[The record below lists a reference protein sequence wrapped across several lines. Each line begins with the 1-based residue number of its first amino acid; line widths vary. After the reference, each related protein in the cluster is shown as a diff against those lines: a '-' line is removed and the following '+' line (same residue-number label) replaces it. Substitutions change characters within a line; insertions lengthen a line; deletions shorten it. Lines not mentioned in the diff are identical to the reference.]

1 MPSNQGLEMKFLK
14 GWKTYIFNLLLMATA
29 VIGFLEQSSGTIQQL
44 ISDPQVSLLVIFV
57 IGLLGTILRTAT
69 NTSPFKGK

>member
-1 MPSNQGLEMKFLK
+1 MKFLK
-14 GWKTYIFNLLLMATA
+14 GWKTYTFNLLLMATA

-44 ISDPQVSLLVIFV
+44 IKDPQVSLLVIFV

-69 NTSPFKGK
+69 STSPFKKE

>member
-1 MPSNQGLEMKFLK
+1 MKELK
-14 GWKTYIFNLLLMATA
+14 GWRTYLFNLLLMATA

-44 ISDPQVSLLVIFV
+44 ISDPKVSLLVIFV

-69 NTSPFKGK
+69 STPPFQKK

>member
-1 MPSNQGLEMKFLK
+1 MKFLK

-44 ISDPQVSLLVIFV
+44 ISDPKVSLLAIFV
-57 IGLLGTILRTAT
+57 IGLLGTVLRTAT

>member
-1 MPSNQGLEMKFLK
+1 MKFLK

-44 ISDPQVSLLVIFV
+44 ISDPKVSLLVIFV
-57 IGLLGTILRTAT
+57 IGLLGTVLRTAT
-69 NTSPFKGK
+69 NTSPFEGK

>member
-1 MPSNQGLEMKFLK
+1 MKFLK
-14 GWKTYIFNLLLMATA
+14 GWKTYLFNLLLMATA

-44 ISDPQVSLLVIFV
+44 ISDPKVSLLVIFV
-57 IGLLGTILRTAT
+57 IGLLGTVLRTAT

>member
-1 MPSNQGLEMKFLK
+1 MKFLK

-44 ISDPQVSLLVIFV
+44 ISDPEVSLLVMFV
-57 IGLLGTILRTAT
+57 IGLLGTVLRTAT

>member
-1 MPSNQGLEMKFLK
+1 MKFLK

-44 ISDPQVSLLVIFV
+44 ISDPKVSLLVMFV
-57 IGLLGTILRTAT
+57 IGLLGTVLRTAT
-69 NTSPFKGK
+69 NTAPFEGK

>member
-1 MPSNQGLEMKFLK
+1 MKFLK

-44 ISDPQVSLLVIFV
+44 ISDPKVSLLVIFV
-57 IGLLGTILRTAT
+57 IGLLGTVLRTAT
-69 NTSPFKGK
+69 NTSPFTGK

>member
-1 MPSNQGLEMKFLK
+1 MKFLK

-44 ISDPQVSLLVIFV
+44 ISDPKVSLLVMFV
-57 IGLLGTILRTAT
+57 IGLLGTVLRTAT

>member
-1 MPSNQGLEMKFLK
+1 MSKLR

-29 VIGFLEQSSGTIQQL
+29 VVGYLEQSSGTIQQL

-57 IGLLGTILRTAT
+57 IGLLGTVLRTAT
-69 NTSPFKGK
+69 NTPPFQNK

>member
-1 MPSNQGLEMKFLK
+1 MKFLK

-29 VIGFLEQSSGTIQQL
+29 VIGYLEQSSGTIQQL
-44 ISDPQVSLLVIFV
+44 IKDPQVSLLVIFV

-69 NTSPFKGK
+69 STHPFKNE

>member
-1 MPSNQGLEMKFLK
+1 MKFIK

-44 ISDPQVSLLVIFV
+44 ISDPKVSLLVIFV
-57 IGLLGTILRTAT
+57 IGLLGTALRTAT
-69 NTSPFKGK
+69 NTPPCKCE

>member
-1 MPSNQGLEMKFLK
+1 MKFLK
-14 GWKTYIFNLLLMATA
+14 GWKTYTFNLLLMATA

-44 ISDPQVSLLVIFV
+44 ISDPKVSLLVIFV
-57 IGLLGTILRTAT
+57 IGLLGTVLRTAT

>member
-1 MPSNQGLEMKFLK
+1 
-14 GWKTYIFNLLLMATA
+14 MATA

-44 ISDPQVSLLVIFV
+44 ISDPKVSLLVIFV
-57 IGLLGTILRTAT
+57 IGLLGTVLRTAT

>member
-1 MPSNQGLEMKFLK
+1 MKFLK
-14 GWKTYIFNLLLMATA
+14 GWKTYIFNLLIMATA

-44 ISDPQVSLLVIFV
+44 ISDPKVSLSVTFV
-57 IGLLGTILRTAT
+57 IGLLGTVLRTAT

>member
-1 MPSNQGLEMKFLK
+1 MKFLK

-44 ISDPQVSLLVIFV
+44 ISDPEVSLLVMFV
-57 IGLLGTILRTAT
+57 IGLLGTVLRTAT
-69 NTSPFKGK
+69 NTHPGKSE

>member
-1 MPSNQGLEMKFLK
+1 MKFLK
-14 GWKTYIFNLLLMATA
+14 GWKTYTFNLLLMATA

-69 NTSPFKGK
+69 STSPFKNE

>member
-1 MPSNQGLEMKFLK
+1 MKFIK

-44 ISDPQVSLLVIFV
+44 ISDPKVSLLVIFV
-57 IGLLGTILRTAT
+57 IGLLGTVLRTAT

>member
-1 MPSNQGLEMKFLK
+1 MKFLK

-44 ISDPQVSLLVIFV
+44 ISDPKVSLLVIFV
-57 IGLLGTILRTAT
+57 IGLLGTVLRTAT

>member
-1 MPSNQGLEMKFLK
+1 MSKLK

-44 ISDPQVSLLVIFV
+44 ISDPEVSLLVVFV

-69 NTSPFKGK
+69 STPPFKNE